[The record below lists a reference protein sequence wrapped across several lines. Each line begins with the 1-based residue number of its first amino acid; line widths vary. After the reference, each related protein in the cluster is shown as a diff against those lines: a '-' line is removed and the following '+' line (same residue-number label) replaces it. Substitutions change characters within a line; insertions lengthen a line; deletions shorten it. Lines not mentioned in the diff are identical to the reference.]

1 MKYQLFD
8 MTKEVSLAK
17 GLVDR
22 MGTPESVVKSE
33 VGGVNTTNPVFIKDF
48 RDGISYVL
56 DSLLRDKVIS
66 NVNEIDAF
74 AHKLAFGGPKYV
86 YAHFLTEDVLKEME
100 EYIALLP
107 VHTPP
112 MLSGVRLCQKV
123 APSIPQ
129 IGVFETG
136 FHETVPEHARI
147 YGVPGRWHEE
157 YGIRKFG
164 FHGTSHKYVS
174 EKAPELLG
182 RRDLKIV
189 SCHLGSGTSVA
200 AILNGKSMDISSGLT
215 PQSGTIMSTRP
226 GDFDPWAILYVMEKE
241 GSSVDEINRVL
252 TKEAGLKG
260 ISGISGDLRDLK
272 EAAALGNEKASL
284 ALSVFFYQ
292 VKKYIGAFAAVMNG
306 LDVLI
311 FTGGIGERDPETRR
325 KITENMNFFGIELDE
340 DKNENLTGEG
350 VISKESSRVWVLVIQ
365 TNEELVVAREARQLL
380 ASRS

>member
-1 MKYQLFD
+1 
-8 MTKEVSLAK
+8 
-17 GLVDR
+17 
-22 MGTPESVVKSE
+22 
-33 VGGVNTTNPVFIKDF
+33 
-48 RDGISYVL
+48 
-56 DSLLRDKVIS
+56 
-66 NVNEIDAF
+66 
-74 AHKLAFGGPKYV
+74 
-86 YAHFLTEDVLKEME
+86 
-100 EYIALLP
+100 
-107 VHTPP
+107 
-112 MLSGVRLCQKV
+112 
-123 APSIPQ
+123 
-129 IGVFETG
+129 
-136 FHETVPEHARI
+136 
-147 YGVPGRWHEE
+147 
-157 YGIRKFG
+157 
-164 FHGTSHKYVS
+164 
-174 EKAPELLG
+174 
-182 RRDLKIV
+182 
-189 SCHLGSGTSVA
+189 
-200 AILNGKSMDISSGLT
+200 
-215 PQSGTIMSTRP
+215 
-226 GDFDPWAILYVMEKE
+226 VMEKE